1 MWSTRSGR
9 YRWVV
14 WSTRSARY
22 SDQEVEIRR
31 WMVEHISGQYS
42 DVYIT
47 VIRKKR
53 DCEVSSYSLYVARW
67 CLCCLFL

>member
-1 MWSTRSGR
+1 M
-9 YRWVV
+9 
-14 WSTRSARY
+14 WSTRSARYSDQEMGGVHY

-47 VIRKKR
+47 VIR
-53 DCEVSSYSLYVARW
+53 RW
-67 CLCCLFL
+67 VVWSGWCTLQ